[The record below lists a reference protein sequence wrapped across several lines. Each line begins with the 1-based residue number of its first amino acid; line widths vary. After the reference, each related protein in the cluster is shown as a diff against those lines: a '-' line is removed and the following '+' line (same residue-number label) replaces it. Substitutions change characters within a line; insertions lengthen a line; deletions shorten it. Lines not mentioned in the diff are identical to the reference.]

1 MRTPRRHEHTPPA
14 GPGATEPRAPHRPR
28 AARRARGGALFASAL
43 VLVTAATGLS
53 AQAVPALPVTALPE
67 SARHEAAP
75 PETAQQVADQSEIGR
90 ATTTAVQ
97 DQAQAADLTNPI
109 RSNGADP
116 WLEYWD
122 GYYYLSTT
130 TWDSTVIMRRATTLA
145 GLKTAPDTVVWNDAG
160 VANRCCSHWAP
171 EFHRIGGTWYL
182 MYTSGNSQTNLDGQK
197 LRVLRSTGPTP
208 MGPYEFMGTP
218 LPNQWNIDGTYLEHD
233 GRLYLVWSEWNGPNQ
248 TVRIARMSNPW
259 TVATNGYTIAQPSHA
274 WETIG
279 SRVNEAPAVL
289 QRNGRTFMTYSA
301 SSCNTPDYKL
311 GLLTLTGSDPLR
323 AASWTKSSQPVL
335 QRGNGVYG
343 PGHNGFFTSPDGTE
357 DWLVYHGNTTAS
369 QGCGNTRQTRVQR
382 ITWNSDGTPRFG
394 TPVPSGQVMTPPS
407 GE

>member
-1 MRTPRRHEHTPPA
+1 MRTPRPSLPTRK
-14 GPGATEPRAPHRPR
+14 
-28 AARRARGGALFASAL
+28 ARLGALFAGAL
-43 VLVTAATGLS
+43 VLITAATGLS
-53 AQAVPALPVTALPE
+53 AQPVTAQPVTTQPAATQPDAAQPVA
-67 SARHEAAP
+67 ARSSTAP
-75 PETAQQVADQSEIGR
+75 SV
-90 ATTTAVQ
+90 
-97 DQAQAADLTNPI
+97 QAQAADFSNPI

-130 TWDSTVIMRRATTLA
+130 TWDSTVIMRRATTMA
-145 GLKTAPDTVVWNDAG
+145 GLKTATDTVVWNDAG
-160 VANRCCSHWAP
+160 VSDRCCSHWAP

-197 LRVLRSTGPTP
+197 LRVLRSTGSTP

-218 LPNQWNIDGTYLEHD
+218 LPNQWNIDGTYLELD
-233 GRLYLVWSEWNGPNQ
+233 GRLYLVWSEWIGPNQ
-248 TVRIARMSNPW
+248 SVRIARMSNPW
-259 TVATNGYTIAQPSHA
+259 TVSSNGYTIAQPSHA
-274 WETIG
+274 WETVG

-289 QRNGRTFMTYSA
+289 QRGGRTFMTYSA

-311 GLLTLTGSDPLR
+311 GLLRLTGSNPLQ
-323 AASWTKSSQPVL
+323 ASSWTKSSQPVL

-357 DWLVYHGNTTAS
+357 DWVVYHGNTTAS

-394 TPVPSGQVMTPPS
+394 APVPSGQLLAPPS